1 MMRNFFTTLF
11 ALAAIAVQAQNIPNG
26 SFDSWKGEGKAGSTY
41 QSSRTEDRQRP
52 GDEPADWNGSSINQK
67 VSIATKSETL
77 IFKSTGRNGS
87 GSAVK
92 MQNKYVGAMGIGSN
106 APGFISFATP
116 WVYAVTTVSK
126 CDGGVYGGMAFK
138 HRPDAIKGWF
148 KRTGGTGEKAHIIVY
163 LWNGTFKNN
172 IASDKSNDTKDDTDR
187 AVMGRVSS
195 TGNGVRIASCD
206 HTFTT
211 TTNNDWQEITVPLN
225 YENDNIPEKLNVI
238 LSSGDYWTRD
248 NVKDGSILE
257 ADDVEFVYYSEL
269 ASLTY
274 NGKNYFQAGKT
285 SYVIDEPY
293 YENKLFVSSNGRG
306 AVIEKDF
313 DEETNVLTITVKGN
327 DYVASGSR
335 IQAYSIDAILSYIRN
350 TAKARDNYH
359 TYTVKFKP
367 EEPLE
372 VVSVTP
378 SGVVESLKTIEIE
391 YSDVISGTYK
401 STSSSKIYVG
411 SPLNKASFTVNG
423 KVLTITLDKE
433 ITTPGELP
441 LYIPAGLITREI
453 NGKDVTCDGEI
464 VFTVKPLDLVVTKVT
479 PDKPMWY
486 LKNITVE
493 YNDEIVGAYSENS
506 AAKIYVGSSE
516 NTASFSVSGKV
527 LAITLDKKLETVGE
541 HALYIPAG
549 LITREIDGCDVVCN
563 GEIKFVVRD
572 PAEKVTAE
580 VVAVTPDSPVQSL
593 RTIVL
598 EYDEEIVGKYDPLS
612 ITQIYVD
619 SLRITTKPLKV
630 NDASFVVDS
639 TLLTITLNEEITS
652 AGEYMLYIPEG
663 LITCKSNGE
672 AVECNGEI
680 KFTVTDVSVD
690 PLEIVSVTPDYA
702 VEALQ
707 TISIEY
713 SDDIYGTYD
722 ESASAKIYLGSD
734 SNVASFVVDGKVL
747 TISLD
752 KALTTPG
759 EYALNIPEGLIKR
772 KANDE
777 DVVCNGEIKFMVK
790 EPEPAGP
797 KELGDRLYSLDNARA
812 NKTYV
817 LYNEHYTTYAIY
829 EEGHGDKVWVAG
841 MIGGDGDHQLK
852 DSDYAQVVDIT
863 SENACWQVVKDG
875 DKYQLYNV
883 GAGMYLNTPMYTFD
897 DNLKYCSFSSE
908 PVSLS
913 VVDLGGGKFAF
924 NAYPGHAN
932 AEFGYMCAAPQL
944 DAPLSV
950 WSNDDS
956 GAAWLLIENPNV
968 TIGEIVEP
976 EPTPDPNVDYTPT
989 YTGTR
994 NYSERDINAVKFV
1007 SEAYGEKVHDLT
1019 ASERSSEYLDL
1030 TESFEFVVVQG
1041 EQASVEITT
1050 GGSWVNHYIYVDYD
1064 ANGFTASIEGG
1075 SNWKPAG
1082 DMVTYSFYNNGGGS
1096 DGDGWNSLGETIT
1109 GNNRSN
1115 PALPGFVVTGK
1126 PGKYRM
1132 RIKQDWCS
1140 IDPAGDSDGNF
1151 GGTFSNYGGQIIDVI
1166 LHVTNSTGVEEVE
1179 TDGGDKV
1186 IYDIS
1191 GRKLS
1196 EITKPGLYI
1205 VNGKKV
1211 IVK

>member
-1 MMRNFFTTLF
+1 MPF
-11 ALAAIAVQAQNIPNG
+11 
-26 SFDSWKGEGKAGSTY
+26 SY
-41 QSSRTEDRQRP
+41 
-52 GDEPADWNGSSINQK
+52 
-67 VSIATKSETL
+67 
-77 IFKSTGRNGS
+77 
-87 GSAVK
+87 
-92 MQNKYVGAMGIGSN
+92 
-106 APGFISFATP
+106 
-116 WVYAVTTVSK
+116 
-126 CDGGVYGGMAFK
+126 
-138 HRPDAIKGWF
+138 RPDAIKGWF
-148 KRTGGTGEKAHIIVY
+148 KRTGGTGENAHIIVY
-163 LWNGTFKNN
+163 LWKGTFKNN
-172 IASDKSNDTKDDTDR
+172 IKSAKSNDTQDDTDR
-187 AVMGRVSS
+187 AVMGKVSS

-206 HTFTT
+206 HEFST
-211 TTNNDWQEITVPLN
+211 TTNNDWQEIVVPLN
-225 YENDNIPEKLNVI
+225 YENDDIPEKMNI
-238 LSSGDYWTRD
+238 IISSGDYWNRN
-248 NVKDGSILE
+248 NVKENSVLE

-269 ASLTY
+269 ASLKY
-274 NGKNYFQAGKT
+274 NGKNYFQQGKT

-293 YENKLFVSSNGRG
+293 YENKLSVTSNGRG
-306 AVIEKDF
+306 AVIEKSF
-313 DEETNVLTITVKGN
+313 NEETSVLTITVKGN
-327 DYVASGSR
+327 DYAANSSNV
-335 IQAYSIDAILSYIRN
+335 
-350 TAKARDNYH
+350 H
-359 TYTVKFKP
+359 TYTVSFKP
-367 EEPLE
+367 EVPLT
-372 VVSVTP
+372 VVSMTP
-378 SGVVESLKTIEIE
+378 DEPVESLKTIEIE

-486 LKNITVE
+486 LKNIAVE

-527 LAITLDKKLETVGE
+527 LSITLDRKLETVGE

-549 LITREIDGCDVVCN
+549 LITREIDGSDVVCN

-680 KFTVTDVSVD
+680 KFTVTEVSVD
-690 PLEIVSVTPDYA
+690 PLEVVSVTPDHA
-702 VEALQ
+702 VESLQ

-713 SDDIYGTYD
+713 NDEIYGTYD
-722 ESASAKIYLGSD
+722 ESVSAKIYVG
-734 SNVASFVVDGKVL
+734 NNAASFMVDGNVL
-747 TISLD
+747 AITLD
-752 KALTTPG
+752 RAIETSG
-759 EYALNIPEGLIKR
+759 EYALYIPQGLITR
-772 KANDE
+772 KVNGE
-777 DVVCNGEIKFMVK
+777 DVVCNGEIKFTVNVP
-790 EPEPAGP
+790 EPEGP

-841 MIGGDGDHQLK
+841 MIGGDSDHQLK
-852 DSDYAQVVDIT
+852 DSDYAQEVDIT
-863 SENACWQVVKDG
+863 SENACWQVIKDG

-883 GAGMYLNTPMYTFD
+883 GVGMYLNTPMYTFD

-924 NAYPGHAN
+924 NAYPSHAN

-968 TIGEIVEP
+968 TVGEIVEP
-976 EPTPDPNVDYTPT
+976 EPEPTPGEGVDYTPT

-994 NYSERDINAVKFV
+994 NYAERDILAVKFV
-1007 SEAYGEKVHDLT
+1007 SAEYGEVSHDLT
-1019 ASERSSEYLDL
+1019 ASERSSEYLDF
-1030 TESFEFVVVQG
+1030 TESFVFTVAPG
-1041 EQASVEITT
+1041 EQVSVEIVTE
-1050 GGSWVNHYIYVDYD
+1050 GSWVNHYVYIDYD
-1064 ANGFTASIEGG
+1064 KNGFTASIEGN
-1075 SNWKPAG
+1075 SNWKPTG
-1082 DMVTYSFYNNGGGS
+1082 DLVAYSFYNNGGNS
-1096 DGDGWNSLGETIT
+1096 DASGWNSEGQMISGDDRSYPVLPSFAVPART
-1109 GNNRSN
+1109 GH
-1115 PALPGFVVTGK
+1115 
-1126 PGKYRM
+1126 YRL

-1140 IDPAGDSDGNF
+1140 IDPAGDSDMNF
-1151 GGTFSNYGGQIIDVI
+1151 GGTFSNYGGQIIDVMLNVLDPTSI
-1166 LHVTNSTGVEEVE
+1166 EGVEAESEAKAV
-1179 TDGGDKV
+1179 
-1186 IYDIS
+1186 YDMQ
-1191 GRKLS
+1191 GRKLN
-1196 EITKPGLYI
+1196 EITKAGIYI

-1211 IVK
+1211 LVK

>member
-1 MMRNFFTTLF
+1 MRKFITTLF
-11 ALAAIAVQAQNIPNG
+11 AIATIAVQAQNIPNG
-26 SFDSWKGEGKAGSTY
+26 GFENWKGYCGDTY
-41 QSSRTEDRQRP
+41 QSSRTEYRQRP

-77 IFKSTGRNGS
+77 IFKSTGRN

-126 CDGGVYGGMAFK
+126 CDGGVYGGMAFN

-163 LWNGTFKNN
+163 LWKGTFKNN

-187 AVMGRVSS
+187 AVMGKVSS

-225 YENDNIPEKLNVI
+225 YENDYIPEKLNVI

-274 NGKNYFQAGKT
+274 NGKNYFESGKT
-285 SYVIDEPY
+285 SYLIREEYDES
-293 YENKLFVSSNGRG
+293 KLSLTSNGRG
-306 AVIEKDF
+306 ALIEKSF
-313 DEETNVLTITVKGN
+313 DSSINVLTITIKGN
-327 DYVASGSR
+327 
-335 IQAYSIDAILSYIRN
+335 
-350 TAKARDNYH
+350 NYEANPSNFH
-359 TYTVKFKP
+359 TYKISFMP
-367 EEPLE
+367 DEPLE
-372 VVSVTP
+372 VLSVTP
-378 SGVVESLKTIEIE
+378 EQPVESLKTIKIE
-391 YSDVISGTYK
+391 YNDTILVAKSISMQ
-401 STSSSKIYVG
+401 KIYVG
-411 SPLNKASFTVNG
+411 STLNKASFDIDNKIV
-423 KVLTITLDKE
+423 TITLDKE
-433 ITTPGELP
+433 ITAPGEYP
-441 LYIPAGLITREI
+441 LYIPQGLITRES
-453 NGKDVTCDGEI
+453 GKDVTCDGEI
-464 VFTVKPLDLVVTKVT
+464 VFTVKAPKLEVVKVT
-479 PDKPMWY
+479 PDKPAWY
-486 LKNITVE
+486 LRNITVE
-493 YNDEIVGAYSENS
+493 YSDEIEGAYNES
-506 AAKIYVGSSE
+506 ASPKIYVGSSE
-516 NTASFSVSGKV
+516 NTASFSVNGKV
-527 LAITLDKKLETVGE
+527 LSITLDKKLETIGE

-549 LITREIDGCDVVCN
+549 LITRKIDGSDVVCD
-563 GEIKFVVRD
+563 GEIRFVVRD

-663 LITCKSNGE
+663 LVTCKSNGE
-672 AVECNGEI
+672 AVECKGEI

-772 KANDE
+772 KVNDE
-777 DVVCNGEIKFMVK
+777 DVICNGEIKFTVK
-790 EPEPAGP
+790 EQPAPDEGP
-797 KELGDRLYSLDNARA
+797 KELGDRLYSLANASA

-817 LYNEHYTTYAIY
+817 LYNEHYTAYAIY
-829 EEGHGDKVWVAG
+829 EEGHGDMVWVAG
-841 MIGGDGDHQLK
+841 MIGGDSDHQLK
-852 DSDYAQVVDIT
+852 DADYAQDVDIT
-863 SENACWQVVKDG
+863 SRDACWQVIKDG

-883 GAGMYLNTPMYTFD
+883 GAGMYLNTPMYTYD

-924 NAYPGHAN
+924 NAYPSHAN

-968 TIGEIVEP
+968 TVGEIVEP
-976 EPTPDPNVDYTPT
+976 EPEPTPGEGVDYTPT

-994 NYSERDINAVKFV
+994 NYAERDILAVKFV
-1007 SEAYGEKVHDLT
+1007 SAEYGEVSHDLT

-1030 TESFEFVVVQG
+1030 TESFVFTVAPG
-1041 EQASVEITT
+1041 EQVSVEIVTE
-1050 GGSWVNHYIYVDYD
+1050 GSWVNHYIYVDYD

-1082 DMVTYSFYNNGGGS
+1082 DLVSYSFYNNGGSS
-1096 DGDGWNSLGETIT
+1096 DASGWNSVGQMVT
-1109 GNNRSN
+1109 GDGRSF
-1115 PALPGFVVTGK
+1115 PALPVFTVVGK
-1126 PGKYRM
+1126 PGLYRM

-1140 IDPAGDSDGNF
+1140 IDPAGDSDSNF